1 MNNLE
6 TMHEL
11 LSAHYV
17 KMLERGVDDPRIL
30 KEVREFLKDN
40 SVTGD
45 VIGLLNTATK
55 EDVIELPEDYMPFEM
70 VNNG

>member
-1 MNNLE
+1 
-6 TMHEL
+6 MHDL
-11 LSAHYV
+11 LAAQYV
-17 KMLERGVDDPRIL
+17 AMLEAGESDPRIL